1 MCNLGDALILIVIIV
16 QGSLTLDSLLCTGT
30 HGLDQVVWDSD
41 N

>member
-16 QGSLTLDSLLCTGT
+16 QGSLTLDSLLCT